1 MVTERGSPSGIATTT
16 TVIEIM
22 TAASIFVNI
31 GTSSA
36 LQPVIGPHEKKFSQ
50 PQGKT
55 YYFSKI
61 RRMIWANNVK
71 AATANP
77 RRPILSAIVSSFL

>member
-22 TAASIFVNI
+22 IAASPLVSKS
-31 GTSSA
+31 TSSD
-36 LQPVIGPHEKKFSQ
+36 LHPVIGPHEKKFSH

-55 YYFSKI
+55 SYISKI
-61 RRMIWANNVK
+61 RRIICAKNVK
-71 AATANP
+71 IATANP
-77 RRPILSAIVSSFL
+77 RLPILSAIVSSFF

>member
-22 TAASIFVNI
+22 IAASPFVTKS
-31 GTSSA
+31 TSSD

-55 YYFSKI
+55 
-61 RRMIWANNVK
+61 
-71 AATANP
+71 
-77 RRPILSAIVSSFL
+77 

>member
-1 MVTERGSPSGIATTT
+1 MVTERRIPSGIATTT

-22 TAASIFVNI
+22 IAERPFVTKS
-31 GTSSA
+31 TSSD

-55 YYFSKI
+55 LYISI
-61 RRMIWANNVK
+61 TRRIICATKVMT
-71 AATANP
+71 ATAGA
-77 RRPILSAIVSSFL
+77 R